1 MSIIKRARDFRQ
13 QHRKKF
19 GPGRSMLTIAT
30 MVLGFL
36 MILSIAFYPA
46 PGAEYKV
53 YSAPA
58 KVSSNVDFH
67 VDETC
72 TSLPSIRQ
80 SGSYFLDKK
89 IGAGE
94 SYEGI
99 NPPFK
104 VGSYFAEKV
113 KYHMKDDMTN
123 FELIKEVLAG
133 KQGGLAVDF
142 GANQGF
148 YSYYMAALGMEV
160 HSFEISEANFRALQH
175 GAEFNPKEIAD
186 RVHLYPVGMGEENAR
201 FGMQG
206 AQYEGFLKA
215 GKGGPILGVTF
226 DCFAYH
232 MRDKLD
238 FSNIAFV
245 KLDVEGF
252 EIAVLRGAKNSL
264 FKRGTNIGGMVVEVG
279 PSRWKRSSHD
289 FGTGVDEIKN
299 LATHFKNS
307 YILVR
312 SAGGYAKT
320 CPLTVAEDLEDKSPR
335 QFKTQNMYKVK
346 MSEWST
352 ILDTMGKND
361 YDCNFFFTN

>member
-1 MSIIKRARDFRQ
+1 MI
-13 QHRKKF
+13 
-19 GPGRSMLTIAT
+19 LC
-30 MVLGFL
+30 VLL
-36 MILSIAFYPA
+36 ILSIGFSPA
-46 PGAEYKV
+46 PGAEDEAYNT
-53 YSAPA
+53 SA

-72 TSLPSIRQ
+72 TNLPSIRE

-99 NPPFK
+99 NPLFK

-113 KYHMKDDMTN
+113 KYHMKDDRQN
-123 FELIKEVLAG
+123 FQLIKEVVEG
-133 KQGGLAVDF
+133 KQGGLTVDF

-186 RVHLYPVGMGEENAR
+186 RVHLYPVGVGEKNAR

-206 AQYEGFLKA
+206 ANYEGFLKE

-226 DCFAYH
+226 DCFAHH

-238 FSNIAFV
+238 FSNVAFV

-264 FKRGTNIGGMVVEVG
+264 FKRGTNIGGMVMEVG
-279 PSRWKRSSHD
+279 PSRWKRSSID
-289 FGTGVDEIKN
+289 FGTGVDEMKK
-299 LATHFKNS
+299 LASSFKNS

-320 CPLTVAEDLEDKSPR
+320 CPLTLAEDLEDKSPR
-335 QFKTQNMYKVK
+335 QFETQNMHKVK
-346 MSEWST
+346 MNEWST
-352 ILDTMGKND
+352 LLDTMEKKD
-361 YDCNFFFTN
+361 YDCNLFFTN